1 MCGGR
6 PGPTAV
12 CCPAVRPVTAWIAR
26 YAPIV
31 SWLPG
36 YEWRWL
42 RLDTFAGLA
51 VWAVLMPQAIAYASL
66 AGAPPQ
72 AGFYAAGAA
81 VLMYALLGTCR
92 ELSVGP
98 SSTPAIT
105 AAAIV
110 GTATVAPGQAP
121 VLLAALALSTGAAM
135 VLAGLFRLGFIADF
149 FSRPV
154 LVGFVTGIAI
164 DVIVTQFPKLLG
176 VPAGSGSTFDKA
188 WTIIRH
194 HADVQWRPVV
204 VGVVGLAAII
214 LLQRFASALPA
225 ALIVV
230 GGSIAVSRALDLSAK
245 GVAVVEN
252 LPSTLPSLSF
262 PHIGVSNFGLIVGGG
277 LALGLISYAES
288 IGAARSI
295 ARQHGYEVDGN
306 QELVALGGGNLL
318 GGLIQGFPTDASLSR
333 SAVADVAGVRSSL
346 YGLVVLVLLVVTILW
361 LTPLFD
367 GLPQATL
374 AAVIIGSI
382 YRLVDVRGF
391 RHLYRIDPRGD
402 FGLAVIAFASVLLF
416 GALGGIAAAVIASLA
431 VLLAKLY
438 RPEVTVLGRAR
449 GGETDEDIGF
459 RNVERHPECE
469 TFPGLVI
476 VRFGGELFFANA
488 SYLRDSVRKLVAGA
502 EPAIEQVILDSSTI
516 PRADTTAADV
526 LRDLV
531 AELELQGTTLV
542 IARSR
547 FVLRADLERFGLL
560 DGRVALVDTVGQG
573 VARFLAR
580 PHGPTGGVEP

>member
-1 MCGGR
+1 MLS
-6 PGPTAV
+6 
-12 CCPAVRPVTAWIAR
+12 AVRSVAARIAR

-31 SWLPG
+31 NWLPG

-42 RLDTFAGLA
+42 RFDTFAGLA

-110 GTATVAPGQAP
+110 GTATVAPAQAP

-135 VLAGLFRLGFIADF
+135 TLAGLFRLGFIADF
-149 FSRPV
+149 VSRPV

-164 DVIVTQFPKLLG
+164 DVIVTQLPKLLG
-176 VPAGSGSTFDKA
+176 VPAVSGSTFDKA
-188 WTIIRH
+188 WTIVRH

-204 VGVVGLAAII
+204 VGIIGLAAIV

-245 GVAVVEN
+245 GVAVVED
-252 LPSTLPSLSF
+252 LPSSLPSLAF
-262 PHIGVSNFGLIVGGG
+262 PHIGLSNFGLVVGGG

-288 IGAARSI
+288 IGAARTI

-333 SAVADVAGVRSSL
+333 SAVADGAGVRSSL
-346 YGLVVLVLLVVTILW
+346 YGLVVFVLLVVTILW

-391 RHLYRIDPRGD
+391 RHLYRIDPHGD
-402 FGLAVIAFASVLLF
+402 FGLAVIAFTAVLLF

-488 SYLRDSVRKLVAGA
+488 SYLRDSVRKLVVGA
-502 EPAIEQVILDSSTI
+502 EPAIEQVILDASAI

-542 IARSR
+542 VARSR
-547 FVLRADLERFGLL
+547 FVLRDDLERFGLL
-560 DGRVALVDTVGQG
+560 DGRVELVDTVGQG
-573 VARFLAR
+573 VALFLAR
-580 PHGPTGGVEP
+580 PRATTGDAEP